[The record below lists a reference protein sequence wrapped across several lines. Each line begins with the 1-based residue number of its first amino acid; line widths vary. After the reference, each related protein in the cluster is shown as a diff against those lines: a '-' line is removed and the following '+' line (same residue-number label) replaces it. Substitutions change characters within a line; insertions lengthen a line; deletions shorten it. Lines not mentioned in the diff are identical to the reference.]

1 MASVE
6 DGVIEHAN
14 GDVFEG
20 EVLDGAP
27 LRGRFLF
34 KSELPNR
41 VRHKGDVYEG
51 GFKDGTF
58 HGKGVYHYL
67 SEHHLS
73 PGDRYEGGF
82 RYGDR
87 HGEGTYHHQN
97 GDKMTGEWAKNWMNG
112 EGRYEFSNGESYEG
126 QLVEG
131 GIPDGRGVYAWTNGE
146 RYEGEY
152 KQGERTGHGTYFHM
166 DGSETDGEFVNGE
179 IDGIHVGGL
188 ESSFL
193 APTRENLI
201 KENMEM
207 KRKLSAKAED
217 STMNLRK
224 GLESNKLEFKAS
236 LWTNFNEATG
246 EFVEMEVQGKKSLAL
261 QDAVIKTVA
270 AFMNT
275 EGGTLLIG
283 VKDKKR
289 SDGDKPAEVLG
300 IEPDFQWL
308 KKGKRD
314 SEGFETALRTAMR
327 KAYSNSAAEQLY
339 VGVSFPRSDGK
350 EFCRV
355 DVKALPRVSGNQL
368 YTKTETM
375 GDDKFFTRSA
385 DSTLPNSI
393 QTSVEYISTHFD
405 GSSEE

>member
-1 MASVE
+1 MGSVE
-6 DGVIEHAN
+6 DDVIEFAS

-20 EVLDGAP
+20 ETMDGRP
-27 LRGRFLF
+27 VKGRYLF
-34 KSELPNR
+34 KSERSHR

-51 GFKDGTF
+51 EFKDGTF

-73 PGDRYEGGF
+73 AGDKYEGGY
-82 RYGDR
+82 RDGER
-87 HGEGTYHHQN
+87 HGKGTYYSQN
-97 GDKMTGEWAKNWMNG
+97 GVISGEWTKNWMNG

-166 DGSETDGEFVNGE
+166 DGSETEGEFVNGE
-179 IDGIHVGGL
+179 IDGIHVGQI
-188 ESSFL
+188 ESSFM

-207 KRKLSAKAED
+207 KRKLSAKSED
-217 STMNLRK
+217 STINLLK

-236 LWTNFNEATG
+236 LWTNYNAATG
-246 EFVEMEVQGKKSLAL
+246 EFVDKEVQGKKSLSL

-283 VKDKKR
+283 VEDKKR
-289 SDGDKPAEVLG
+289 SDGDKPAKVLG
-300 IEPDFQWL
+300 IEPDFQWMN
-308 KKGKRD
+308 KGKRN
-314 SEGFETALRTAMR
+314 SEGFETALRAAMR

-339 VGVSFPRSDGK
+339 VDISFPRRDGK

-355 DVKALPRVSGNQL
+355 DVEALPRVKGNQL
-368 YTKTETM
+368 YTDTETM
-375 GDDKFFTRSA
+375 GEDFFFTRSA
-385 DSTLPNSI
+385 DSTVPNSK
-393 QTSVEYISTHFD
+393 QTAYDYIRGHFE
-405 GSSEE
+405 GFSED